1 MTAQE
6 NKRLVMEGYQK
17 YQNGDIPGLLAMY
30 QDDAVWIEPDVEN
43 VPFAGRFAG
52 KSEIARFFQELDRA
66 AQPLRF
72 EPKEFIA
79 EGDKVVV
86 IGEATWLVRATG
98 RTYDNPWVHIF
109 TLRDGKTARFEDYH
123 DTAASER
130 AFRPDQPGQTSAAA
144 PLHH

>member
-17 YQNGDIPGLLAMY
+17 YQNGDIPALLQMY
-30 QDDAVWIEPDVEN
+30 HDDAVWIEPDSEHI
-43 VPFAGRFAG
+43 PFAGTHIG
-52 KSEIARFFQELDRA
+52 KGDIARFFQDLDRA

-72 EPKEFIA
+72 EPKDFIA
-79 EGDKVVV
+79 EGDKVIVT
-86 IGEATWLVRATG
+86 GEASWLVRDTG
-98 RTYDNPWVHIF
+98 RTYDSPWVHVF
-109 TLRDGKTARFEDYH
+109 TLRDGKVSRFQDYH

-130 AFRPDQPGQTSAAA
+130 AYRPDQPGQTSAGA